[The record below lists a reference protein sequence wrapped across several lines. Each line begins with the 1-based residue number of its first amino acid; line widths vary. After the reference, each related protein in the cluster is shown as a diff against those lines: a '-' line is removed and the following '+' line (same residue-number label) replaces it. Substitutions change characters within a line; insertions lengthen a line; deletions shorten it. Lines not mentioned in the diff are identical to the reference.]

1 MKFTKKSTMIACAIS
16 CLTVANISTVL
27 AAKPTNNGH
36 AKSYKLQGPCA
47 YLPAGRATEFHGNA
61 DKADLKL
68 GMAGNQWVVFDKVL
82 QGFNAT
88 LTNDSS
94 EPAHHA
100 NQYVDGSG
108 AKKDYWTLAELNA
121 DSRNFYVQLI
131 PPGLVRKQIKSGCL
145 TLGNDEERNFLP
157 GNVQVDFDVFTS
169 TNYTLM
175 QDLAKNGFL
184 TEAKPYIKNK
194 LDLMVGVGNPQN
206 IGADRFT
213 ADADFDKQFDIVMD
227 LLSGDVKV
235 SEVDHVNE
243 GIHKAISKMY
253 RAMDSYIRS
262 VNPVDAI
269 TLTYHYG
276 DDTTA
281 TKTQTAVEWLDDALS
296 AVTTGNAG
304 SPSITRPGTV
314 SLYDHSLNS
323 GCNNGAGAPR
333 FCEFSIL
340 NKFNTH
346 ETRVHHVETPDGILA
361 GDYSVGP
368 VWISELGYQLV
379 RNVPVEGMQGSIPA
393 GVPTPASQVSDGTQV
408 NAAAT
413 YSIALLKTSGNIE
426 NANAFIDYVRS
437 AAGQAN
443 YTDGGF
449 IGLTNAE
456 LDAGQCYSA
465 SKGVLTTTARNG
477 GC

>member
-1 MKFTKKSTMIACAIS
+1 MKLTKIVQSSIMAAAVSSIGFASMTTIAH
-16 CLTVANISTVL
+16 
-27 AAKPTNNGH
+27 AKPYT
-36 AKSYKLQGPCA
+36 LQGPCA
-47 YLPAGRATEFHGNA
+47 YLPATRATEFHGNA
-61 DKADLKL
+61 DESDLRL

-82 QGFNAT
+82 QGYNASRGVDDT
-88 LTNDSS
+88 A
-94 EPAHHA
+94 PAHHA
-100 NQYVDGSG
+100 NQFIDANGN
-108 AKKDYWTLAELNA
+108 KKDYWTLDKLQSASN
-121 DSRNFYVQLI
+121 NFYVQLI
-131 PPGLVRKQIKSGCL
+131 PPGLIRKQIKSGCL

-157 GNVQVDFDVFTS
+157 GNVQVNFDVFAS
-169 TNYTLM
+169 TNYGLM

-194 LDLMVGVGNPQN
+194 LDLMVGAGNPKS
-206 IGADRFT
+206 IGLDRFT

-227 LLSGDVKV
+227 LLSGDVVV

-243 GIHKAISKMY
+243 GIHKAITKMY

-262 VNPVDAI
+262 VNPADAI
-269 TLTYHYG
+269 TLAYHYG
-276 DDTTA
+276 DDSSA
-281 TKTQTAVEWLDDALS
+281 TKTQTAVAWLDDALS
-296 AVTTGNAG
+296 KVATGNPR

-314 SLYDHSLNS
+314 AKYDHSLNAS
-323 GCNNGAGAPR
+323 CNDGAGAPR

-346 ETRVHHVETPDGILA
+346 ETRVHHVETPNGILA
-361 GDYSVGP
+361 GDYNIGP

-379 RNVPVEGMQGSIPA
+379 RSVAVEGMQGSVPA
-393 GVPTPASQVSDGTQV
+393 GVPTPASQALDGKQV

-413 YSIALLKTSGNIE
+413 YSIAILRTSKNAA

-443 YTDGGF
+443 YTAGGF
-449 IGLTNAE
+449 IGLSEAE
-456 LDAGQCYSA
+456 LNAGQCYSTP
-465 SKGVLTTTARNG
+465 KGVLKISARDG